1 MDLKQLCEIHAP
13 AGEEKRIRKA
23 LLAEARSLCGEEN
36 VRIDRMGNVL
46 CFKKG
51 REPGKPHVCVSAH
64 MDEVGFIIMGATEDG
79 LLRFRPIGSI
89 DPRVVV
95 SKRILVGEDLVP
107 GVIGAMAIHLQSVAD
122 RERVLDYDGLFI
134 DIGAKDKDEALGKCP
149 AGTYAYFDTPYM
161 TFGDGFVCAKALDDR
176 VGCYTIL
183 ELLKDSYPCD
193 VTFAFVTLEEGG
205 MRGSQ
210 GAAFAIQPDIAINLE
225 GTAANDLGDVD
236 SQFQVC
242 CPGQGVAVSF
252 MDKSSISQRRL
263 FQKMLAIAREN
274 DVPHQVKRGVTGSND
289 AANYQRAASGALT
302 CVLSVPCRYIHSG
315 ASVCCLSDVD
325 AQIQLTRAFLN
336 NV

>member
-107 GVIGAMAIHLQSVAD
+107 GVIGAMAIHLQSAAD

-149 AGTYAYFDTPYM
+149 A
-161 TFGDGFVCAKALDDR
+161 GDGFVCAKALDDR

-242 CPGQGVAVSF
+242 CPGKGVAVSF

-274 DVPHQVKRGVTGSND
+274 DVPHQVKRGVTGRND

>member
-107 GVIGAMAIHLQSVAD
+107 GVIGAMAIHLQSAAD
-122 RERVLDYDGLFI
+122 RERV
-134 DIGAKDKDEALGKCP
+134 LGKCP
-149 AGTYAYFDTPYM
+149 AGTYAHFDTPYM

-242 CPGQGVAVSF
+242 CPGNGVAVSF